1 MENITDNTNNT
12 TTTENFKGST
22 ASNPDLSW
30 SQVRETVIM
39 LELAS
44 TQIEYAMNDSNKE
57 VDILTNS
64 FTELAN
70 TMNKICNGFA
80 KLVDYEKDNSV
91 KDSELQETKKTLHTI
106 SSYANSLIVK
116 AIVAFQFYDKLAQ
129 RISHVNSSLSS
140 LSELVSDCKKIYRPE
155 EWVNLQQ
162 KIKSKYSTPEEIA
175 MFDAVVN
182 GMPIQEA
189 IAKYC
194 PSADDEEDI
203 ELF

>member
-1 MENITDNTNNT
+1 MKNNYF
-12 TTTENFKGST
+12 FKGST
-22 ASNPDLSW
+22 ANNPDLSW
-30 SQVRETVIM
+30 SQVRETVVM

-44 TQIEYAMNDSNKE
+44 TQIEYAMNDSNKS
-57 VDILTNS
+57 VDILTTS

-70 TMNKICNGFA
+70 TMTKICNGFA
-80 KLVDYEKDNSV
+80 KLVDYEKDNTV
-91 KDSELQETKKTLHTI
+91 KDSELQETKKTLQTI
-106 SSYANSLIVK
+106 SSYANSLIIK

-129 RISHVNSSLSS
+129 RISHVNGSLSS
-140 LSELVSDCKKIYRPE
+140 LRELVSDGRKIFQPE

-189 IAKYC
+189 IEKYC
-194 PSADDEEDI
+194 PPQDEEENI

>member
-1 MENITDNTNNT
+1 MENNYF
-12 TTTENFKGST
+12 FKGST
-22 ASNPDLSW
+22 ANNPDLSW
-30 SQVRETVIM
+30 SQVRETVVM

-44 TQIEYAMNDSNKE
+44 TQIEYAMNDSNKS
-57 VDILTNS
+57 VDILTTS

-70 TMNKICNGFA
+70 TMTKICNGFA
-80 KLVDYEKDNSV
+80 KLVDYEKDNTV
-91 KDSELQETKKTLHTI
+91 KDSELQETKKTLQTI
-106 SSYANSLIVK
+106 SSYANSLIIK

-129 RISHVNSSLSS
+129 RISHVNGSLSS
-140 LSELVSDCKKIYRPE
+140 LRELVSDGKKIFQPE

-189 IAKYC
+189 IEKYC
-194 PSADDEEDI
+194 PPQDEEENI

>member
-1 MENITDNTNNT
+1 MENNYF
-12 TTTENFKGST
+12 FKGST
-22 ASNPDLSW
+22 ANNPDLSW
-30 SQVRETVIM
+30 SQVRETVVM

-44 TQIEYAMNDSNKE
+44 TQIEYAMNDSNKS
-57 VDILTNS
+57 VDILTTS

-70 TMNKICNGFA
+70 TMTKICNGFA
-80 KLVDYEKDNSV
+80 KLVDYEKDNAV
-91 KDSELQETKKTLHTI
+91 KDSELQDTKKTLQTI
-106 SSYANSLIVK
+106 SSYANSLIIK

-129 RISHVNSSLSS
+129 RISHVNGSLSS
-140 LSELVSDCKKIYRPE
+140 LRELVSDGRKIFQPE

-189 IAKYC
+189 IEKYC
-194 PSADDEEDI
+194 PPQDEEENI

>member
-1 MENITDNTNNT
+1 MENNYF
-12 TTTENFKGST
+12 FKGST
-22 ASNPDLSW
+22 ANNPDLSW
-30 SQVRETVIM
+30 SQVRETVVM

-44 TQIEYAMNDSNKE
+44 TQIEYAMNDSNKS
-57 VDILTNS
+57 VDILATS

-70 TMNKICNGFA
+70 TMTKICNGFA
-80 KLVDYEKDNSV
+80 KLVDYEKDNTV
-91 KDSELQETKKTLHTI
+91 KDSELQETKKTLQTI
-106 SSYANSLIVK
+106 SSYANSLIIK

-129 RISHVNSSLSS
+129 RISHVNGSLSS
-140 LSELVSDCKKIYRPE
+140 LRELVSDGRKIFQPE

-189 IAKYC
+189 IEKYC
-194 PSADDEEDI
+194 PPQDEEENI

>member
-1 MENITDNTNNT
+1 MENNYF
-12 TTTENFKGST
+12 FKGST
-22 ASNPDLSW
+22 ANNPDLSW
-30 SQVRETVIM
+30 SQVRETVVM

-44 TQIEYAMNDSNKE
+44 TQIEYAMNDSNKS
-57 VDILTNS
+57 VDILTTS

-70 TMNKICNGFA
+70 TMTKICNGFA
-80 KLVDYEKDNSV
+80 KLVDYEKDNTV
-91 KDSELQETKKTLHTI
+91 KDSELQETKKTLQTI
-106 SSYANSLIVK
+106 SSYANSLIIK

-129 RISHVNSSLSS
+129 RISHVNGSLSS
-140 LSELVSDCKKIYRPE
+140 LRELVSDGRKIFQPE

-189 IAKYC
+189 IEKYR
-194 PSADDEEDI
+194 PPQDEEENI

>member
-1 MENITDNTNNT
+1 MENNYF
-12 TTTENFKGST
+12 FKGST
-22 ASNPDLSW
+22 ANNPDLSW
-30 SQVRETVIM
+30 SQVRETVVM

-44 TQIEYAMNDSNKE
+44 TQIEYAMNDRNKS
-57 VDILTNS
+57 VDILTTS

-70 TMNKICNGFA
+70 TMTKICNRFA
-80 KLVDYEKDNSV
+80 KLVDYEKDNTV
-91 KDSELQETKKTLHTI
+91 KDSELQETKKTLQTI
-106 SSYANSLIVK
+106 SSYANSLIIK

-129 RISHVNSSLSS
+129 RISHVNGSLSS
-140 LSELVSDCKKIYRPE
+140 LRELVSDGRKIFQPE

-175 MFDAVVN
+175 MFDSVVN

-189 IAKYC
+189 IEKYC
-194 PSADDEEDI
+194 PPQDEEENI

>member
-1 MENITDNTNNT
+1 MENNYF
-12 TTTENFKGST
+12 FKGST
-22 ASNPDLSW
+22 ANNPDLSW
-30 SQVRETVIM
+30 SQVRETVVM

-44 TQIEYAMNDSNKE
+44 TQIEYAMNDSNKS
-57 VDILTNS
+57 VDILTTS

-70 TMNKICNGFA
+70 TMTKICNGFA
-80 KLVDYEKDNSV
+80 KLVDYEKDNTV
-91 KDSELQETKKTLHTI
+91 KDSELQETKKTLQTI
-106 SSYANSLIVK
+106 SSYANSLIIK

-129 RISHVNSSLSS
+129 RISHVNGSLSS
-140 LSELVSDCKKIYRPE
+140 LRELVSDGRKIFQPE

-175 MFDAVVN
+175 MFDSVVN

-189 IAKYC
+189 IEKYC
-194 PSADDEEDI
+194 PPQDEEENI

>member
-1 MENITDNTNNT
+1 MENNYF
-12 TTTENFKGST
+12 FKGST
-22 ASNPDLSW
+22 ANNPDLSW
-30 SQVRETVIM
+30 SQVRETVVM

-44 TQIEYAMNDSNKE
+44 TQIEYAMNDSNKS
-57 VDILTNS
+57 VDILTTS

-70 TMNKICNGFA
+70 TMTKICNGFA
-80 KLVDYEKDNSV
+80 KLVDYEKDNTV
-91 KDSELQETKKTLHTI
+91 KDSELQETKKTLQTI
-106 SSYANSLIVK
+106 SSYANSLIIK

-129 RISHVNSSLSS
+129 RISHVNGSLSS
-140 LSELVSDCKKIYRPE
+140 LRELVSDSRKIFQPE

-189 IAKYC
+189 IEKYC
-194 PSADDEEDI
+194 PPQDEEENI

>member
-1 MENITDNTNNT
+1 MENNYF
-12 TTTENFKGST
+12 FKGST
-22 ASNPDLSW
+22 ANNPDLSW
-30 SQVRETVIM
+30 SQVRETVVM

-44 TQIEYAMNDSNKE
+44 TQIEYAMNDSNKS
-57 VDILTNS
+57 VDILTTS

-70 TMNKICNGFA
+70 TMTKICNGFA
-80 KLVDYEKDNSV
+80 KLVDYEKDNTV
-91 KDSELQETKKTLHTI
+91 KDSELQETKKTLQTI
-106 SSYANSLIVK
+106 SSYANSLIIK

-129 RISHVNSSLSS
+129 RISHVNGSLSS
-140 LSELVSDCKKIYRPE
+140 LRELVSDGRKIFQPE

-182 GMPIQEA
+182 GMPIQES
-189 IAKYC
+189 IEKYC
-194 PSADDEEDI
+194 PPQDEEENI

>member
-1 MENITDNTNNT
+1 MENNYF
-12 TTTENFKGST
+12 FKGST
-22 ASNPDLSW
+22 ANNPDLSW
-30 SQVRETVIM
+30 SQVRETVVM

-44 TQIEYAMNDSNKE
+44 TQIEYAMNDSNKS
-57 VDILTNS
+57 VDILTTS

-70 TMNKICNGFA
+70 TMTKICNGFA
-80 KLVDYEKDNSV
+80 KLVDYEKDNTV
-91 KDSELQETKKTLHTI
+91 KDSELQETKKTLQTI
-106 SSYANSLIVK
+106 SSYANSLIIK

-129 RISHVNSSLSS
+129 RISHVNGSLSS
-140 LSELVSDCKKIYRPE
+140 LRELVSDGKKIFQPE

-175 MFDAVVN
+175 MFDSVVN

-189 IAKYC
+189 IEKYC
-194 PSADDEEDI
+194 PPQDEEENI

>member
-1 MENITDNTNNT
+1 MENNYF
-12 TTTENFKGST
+12 FKGST
-22 ASNPDLSW
+22 ANNPDLSW
-30 SQVRETVIM
+30 SQVRETVVM

-44 TQIEYAMNDSNKE
+44 TQIEYAMNDSNKS
-57 VDILTNS
+57 VDILTTS

-70 TMNKICNGFA
+70 TMSKICNGFA
-80 KLVDYEKDNSV
+80 KLVDYEKDNTV
-91 KDSELQETKKTLHTI
+91 KDSELQETKKTLQTI
-106 SSYANSLIVK
+106 SSYANSLIIK

-129 RISHVNSSLSS
+129 RISHVNGSLSS
-140 LSELVSDCKKIYRPE
+140 LRELVSDGRNIFQPE

-189 IAKYC
+189 IEKYC
-194 PSADDEEDI
+194 PPQDEEENI

>member
-1 MENITDNTNNT
+1 MENNYF
-12 TTTENFKGST
+12 FKGST
-22 ASNPDLSW
+22 ANNPDLSW
-30 SQVRETVIM
+30 SQVRETVVM

-44 TQIEYAMNDSNKE
+44 TQIEYAMNDSNKS
-57 VDILTNS
+57 VDILTTS

-70 TMNKICNGFA
+70 TMTKICNGFA
-80 KLVDYEKDNSV
+80 KLVDYEKDNTV
-91 KDSELQETKKTLHTI
+91 KDSELQETKKTLQTI
-106 SSYANSLIVK
+106 SSYANSLIIK

-129 RISHVNSSLSS
+129 RISHVNGSLSS
-140 LSELVSDCKKIYRPE
+140 LRELVSDGRKIFQPE

-189 IAKYC
+189 IEKYC
-194 PSADDEEDI
+194 PPQDEEENI

>member
-1 MENITDNTNNT
+1 MENNYF
-12 TTTENFKGST
+12 FKGST
-22 ASNPDLSW
+22 ANNPDLSW
-30 SQVRETVIM
+30 SQVRETVVM

-44 TQIEYAMNDSNKE
+44 TQIEYAMNDSNKS
-57 VDILTNS
+57 VDILTTS

-70 TMNKICNGFA
+70 TMTKICNGFA
-80 KLVDYEKDNSV
+80 KLVDYEKDNTV
-91 KDSELQETKKTLHTI
+91 KDSELQETKKTLQTI
-106 SSYANSLIVK
+106 SSYANSLIIK

-129 RISHVNSSLSS
+129 RISHVNGSLSS
-140 LSELVSDCKKIYRPE
+140 LRELVSDGKKIFQPE

-175 MFDAVVN
+175 MFDSVVN

-189 IAKYC
+189 IEKYC
-194 PSADDEEDI
+194 PPQDEVENI

>member
-1 MENITDNTNNT
+1 MENNYF
-12 TTTENFKGST
+12 FKGST
-22 ASNPDLSW
+22 ANNPDLSW
-30 SQVRETVIM
+30 SQVRETVVM

-44 TQIEYAMNDSNKE
+44 TQIEYAMNDSNKS
-57 VDILTNS
+57 VDILTTS

-70 TMNKICNGFA
+70 TMTKICNGFA
-80 KLVDYEKDNSV
+80 KLVDYEKDNTV
-91 KDSELQETKKTLHTI
+91 KDSELQETKKTLQTI
-106 SSYANSLIVK
+106 SSYANSLIIK

-129 RISHVNSSLSS
+129 RISHVNGSLSS
-140 LSELVSDCKKIYRPE
+140 LRELVSDGRKIFRPE

-189 IAKYC
+189 IEKYC
-194 PSADDEEDI
+194 PPQDEEENI

>member
-1 MENITDNTNNT
+1 MENNYF
-12 TTTENFKGST
+12 FKGST
-22 ASNPDLSW
+22 ANNPDLSW
-30 SQVRETVIM
+30 SQVRETVVM

-44 TQIEYAMNDSNKE
+44 TQIEYAMNDSNKS
-57 VDILTNS
+57 VDILTTS

-70 TMNKICNGFA
+70 TMTKICNGFA
-80 KLVDYEKDNSV
+80 KLVDYEKDSTV
-91 KDSELQETKKTLHTI
+91 KDSELQETKKTLQTI
-106 SSYANSLIVK
+106 SSYANSLIIK

-129 RISHVNSSLSS
+129 RISHVNGSLSS
-140 LSELVSDCKKIYRPE
+140 LRELVSDGRKIFQPE

-189 IAKYC
+189 IEKYC
-194 PSADDEEDI
+194 PPQDEEENI

>member
-1 MENITDNTNNT
+1 MENNHV
-12 TTTENFKGST
+12 FKGST
-22 ASNPDLSW
+22 ANNPDLSW
-30 SQVRETVIM
+30 SQVRETVVM

-44 TQIEYAMNDSNKE
+44 TQIEYAMNDSNKS
-57 VDILTNS
+57 VDILTTS

-70 TMNKICNGFA
+70 TMTKICNGFA
-80 KLVDYEKDNSV
+80 KLVDYEKDNAV
-91 KDSELQETKKTLHTI
+91 KDSELQETKKTLQTI
-106 SSYANSLIVK
+106 SSYANSLIIK

-129 RISHVNSSLSS
+129 RISHVNGSLSS
-140 LSELVSDCKKIYRPE
+140 LSELVSDGRKIFQPE

-189 IAKYC
+189 IEKYC
-194 PSADDEEDI
+194 PPPDEEEDI

>member
-1 MENITDNTNNT
+1 MENNYF
-12 TTTENFKGST
+12 FKGST
-22 ASNPDLSW
+22 ANNPDLSW
-30 SQVRETVIM
+30 SQVRETVVM

-44 TQIEYAMNDSNKE
+44 TQIEYAINDSNKS
-57 VDILTNS
+57 VDILTTS

-70 TMNKICNGFA
+70 TMTKICNGFA
-80 KLVDYEKDNSV
+80 KLVDYEKDNTV
-91 KDSELQETKKTLHTI
+91 KDSELQETKKTLQTI
-106 SSYANSLIVK
+106 SSYANSLIIK

-129 RISHVNSSLSS
+129 RISHVNGSLSS
-140 LSELVSDCKKIYRPE
+140 LRELVSDGRKIFQPE

-175 MFDAVVN
+175 MFDSVVN

-189 IAKYC
+189 IEKYC
-194 PSADDEEDI
+194 PPKDEEENI

>member
-1 MENITDNTNNT
+1 MENNYF
-12 TTTENFKGST
+12 FKGST
-22 ASNPDLSW
+22 ANNPDLSW
-30 SQVRETVIM
+30 SQVRETVVM

-44 TQIEYAMNDSNKE
+44 TQIEYAMNDSNKS
-57 VDILTNS
+57 VDILTTS

-70 TMNKICNGFA
+70 TMSKICNGFA
-80 KLVDYEKDNSV
+80 KLVDYEKDNTV
-91 KDSELQETKKTLHTI
+91 KDSELQETKKTLQTI
-106 SSYANSLIVK
+106 SSYANSLIIK

-129 RISHVNSSLSS
+129 RISHVNGSLSS
-140 LSELVSDCKKIYRPE
+140 LRELVSDGRKIFQPE

-189 IAKYC
+189 IEKYC
-194 PSADDEEDI
+194 PPQDEEENI